1 MTELLK
7 IHKQLLRYG
16 ASRGHGCSLGSP
28 LPPRKGG
35 SCSQVEGLRCGGF
48 FFLLLLPDL
57 LALFLTKRQDRKTLL
72 GGSGSGCDGR
82 PEGVGCRDDW

>member
-48 FFLLLLPDL
+48 FFFFFFRICLP
-57 LALFLTKRQDRKTLL
+57 
-72 GGSGSGCDGR
+72 SS
-82 PEGVGCRDDW
+82 